1 MDVSILIVDDDIK
14 LCATLSEDLNEIGY
28 YSHFV
33 TNAKDALEYII
44 SSNVSLILLD
54 LKMPEKDGFY
64 LLSKI
69 SGLEK
74 DLKIIVLTANVD
86 VESALRAAK
95 YGVDDYILKP
105 YSFSKLLLTTRRV
118 LAKQN
123 SVNSESN

>member
-1 MDVSILIVDDDIK
+1 MDGSILIVDDDLK

-33 TNAKDALEYII
+33 TNAVDALDYIC

-54 LKMPEKDGFY
+54 IVMPDKDGFY

-74 DLKIIVLTANVD
+74 DIKVIVLTANID

-105 YSFSKLLLTTRRV
+105 YSFNKLLLTTRRV
-118 LAKQN
+118 LIQQN